1 NKIINER
8 KRSQIMTNKLVLIDG
23 NSLLYRAYYAL
34 PLLHNDKGVY
44 TNAVYGFSNILFRII
59 EEEQPTHML
68 VAFDAGK
75 TTFRHSTYKEYK
87 GGRQKTPPELSE
99 QFPVMKEA
107 LQAFQIP
114 TYELELYEADD
125 IIGTL
130 AYQAGNENWDVKVI
144 SGDRD
149 LLQLI
154 TDQVTVD
161 VTKKGVSEVESFTPE
176 TLLEKMEVTPEQVI
190 ELKALMGD
198 NSDNIPG
205 VPGVGVKTATKLI
218 KQFGTLEKV
227 YTHIDEVS
235 GKKLKENLTSHEED
249 ARMSHDLVTIDRN
262 APIQITLEDVPYS
275 GYDRDKLYDLFS
287 DLEFR
292 TLLEKL
298 GGSSEERESE
308 TEEVDYEV
316 VEEITEDMFTSETTL
331 FAEMLTENY
340 HTASIKTIALVNRH
354 NAYVIETQKA
364 VQSDIFKAWAE
375 DASQNKCVF
384 DAKAVRVA
392 FLPDG
397 IDLQGIDFD
406 MMLAAYLINPADK
419 NDEIAP
425 IARRNGFSS
434 IKYNEEV
441 YGKGKKLAVPEEAA
455 AFYSHVIRKTNAMH
469 ELQGTF
475 KELLDENN
483 MNNLFTELELPLASI
498 L

>member
-1 NKIINER
+1 
-8 KRSQIMTNKLVLIDG
+8 
-23 NSLLYRAYYAL
+23 
-34 PLLHNDKGVY
+34 
-44 TNAVYGFSNILFRII
+44 
-59 EEEQPTHML
+59 
-68 VAFDAGK
+68 
-75 TTFRHSTYKEYK
+75 
-87 GGRQKTPPELSE
+87 
-99 QFPVMKEA
+99 
-107 LQAFQIP
+107 
-114 TYELELYEADD
+114 
-125 IIGTL
+125 
-130 AYQAGNENWDVKVI
+130 
-144 SGDRD
+144 
-149 LLQLI
+149 
-154 TDQVTVD
+154 
-161 VTKKGVSEVESFTPE
+161 
-176 TLLEKMEVTPEQVI
+176 
-190 ELKALMGD
+190 
-198 NSDNIPG
+198 
-205 VPGVGVKTATKLI
+205 
-218 KQFGTLEKV
+218 
-227 YTHIDEVS
+227 
-235 GKKLKENLTSHEED
+235 
-249 ARMSHDLVTIDRN
+249 
-262 APIQITLEDVPYS
+262 
-275 GYDRDKLYDLFS
+275 
-287 DLEFR
+287 
-292 TLLEKL
+292 
-298 GGSSEERESE
+298 
-308 TEEVDYEV
+308 
-316 VEEITEDMFTSETTL
+316 ETTL

-392 FLPDG
+392 FLHEG

-498 L
+498 LAEMEYQGVKVDIDRLKQMGEDLTARLDTMERNIHELAGETFNINSPKQLAVILFENL